1 MKYFVSGNCYVSGN
15 SGYSFWLSDIVEVE
29 KKIETS
35 EELRELDPPRV
46 DFAISQL
53 QSRAPLGRPIPTF
66 RVRPESGKD

>member
-35 EELRELDPPRV
+35 EELRELERDIQKV
-46 DFAISQL
+46 NLIEKFTIVNFKE
-53 QSRAPLGRPIPTF
+53 I
-66 RVRPESGKD
+66 V